1 MGKLATGA
9 FCADLGGKGQSNTRL
24 VTKGRLDD
32 YGCTIKASP
41 SHTYTT
47 YRCVQDEDIE
57 ASSDPRTV
65 IYLPLKGVLTTTADE
80 VTMALTIDAP
90 YSTYGT
96 LSASIDQDIPL
107 TALSYG
113 TGSQCQFYDPG
124 YDGDASYPYRSPYF
138 KIPGGLTVTNS
149 GTINITNTLTD
160 SYMADDVRF
169 VSGGGDFGIRRHIPH
184 GHPGKDDG

>member
-160 SYMADDVRF
+160 SYRADDVRF
-169 VSGGGDFGIRRHIPH
+169 VSGGGLRNPETYTTWASR
-184 GHPGKDDG
+184 